1 MRRTPMFAE
10 FATAVSADA
19 LPLARVAAEPSVRLR
34 RLTGFARQQLAP
46 STAAAGTVASTAAAA
61 VTVSQEIVMEIQAI
75 AAVVLGSTVAAKASF
90 SEAGLDSLG
99 ELWPQSCLKRS
110 KTGMRSGPMSAF
122 ASPDRTRPPTTLLT
136 RLQRS

>member
-34 RLTGFARQQLAP
+34 RL
-46 STAAAGTVASTAAAA
+46 TAAAGTVASTAAAA